1 MVYVKKLH
9 FLSLIFLVFIL
20 GCRKSS
26 LEPIENSLIGKWTYT
41 EYYQS
46 VGGPGQWQPV
56 TPPGQTIEFKPDG
69 RFLSSLFLKDATH
82 FKILD
87 SVTIKFQ
94 PASTASGYILMAYS
108 IDTAVRELLMYPVNP
123 FCIEGC
129 SNKFKR

>member
-1 MVYVKKLH
+1 MICVKKLH
-9 FLSLIFLVFIL
+9 FFNLILLIFIL
-20 GCRKSS
+20 GCKKSN
-26 LEPIENSLIGKWTYT
+26 LESIGNSLTGKWVFT
-41 EYYQS
+41 EYYIAP
-46 VGGPGQWQPV
+46 GGPGQWQPV

-94 PASTASGYILMAYS
+94 PVSTVSGYILMAYS
-108 IDTAVRELLMYPVNP
+108 IDTAARELLMYPVNP